1 MSPHLR
7 FRSTALAAFSAV
19 LLSASASLAATW
31 MNNVSYG
38 GSGPTMDLY
47 VPDRVDASPGIVVAL
62 HYCSGTSGNT
72 HSWFQS
78 LSDQHGFLIISPDV
92 GGPQNCWNAT
102 PARSGETAAIVAM
115 VNFVATQRNA
125 DRTRVF
131 AAGASSGACMTN
143 ALLAAYPDVF
153 AGGSVLAGVPAGAW
167 TGGNECS
174 VCGQNPPNRTA
185 QQWGDIVRNAFSFSG
200 QRPRVQL
207 FHGTS
212 DTTLNYSNLAAEIL
226 QWTNVLGVSD
236 ANAMMMSNTPKS
248 GWTRTSYR
256 NASNV
261 VVLESNVGQG
271 VGHDLTGQA
280 FFPDIVR
287 FFGLDMDA
295 PMGGAGGG
303 GGVGGGGAAG
313 SAGRANGGAGGVGN
327 SGGGGFGGAGTSA
340 GGATTGG
347 ATTGG
352 ATTGGAGAATT
363 GGTTST
369 GGASGTTSTGGATTG
384 GTTTGGATS
393 TGGASAGAP
402 PTSGVGGASTG
413 PDGSSSTEGSPD
425 DGGCG
430 CRAAGGGDRSLAAL
444 AGVLAAF
451 AAFLRRRR

>member
-1 MSPHLR
+1 MSPNLR
-7 FRSTALAAFSAV
+7 FPSTALASFAAV
-19 LLSASASLAATW
+19 LLAASPSLAATW

-78 LSDQHGFLIISPDV
+78 LSDQHGFVIISPDV

-102 PARSGETAAIVAM
+102 PARSGEAAAIVQM
-115 VNFVATQRNA
+115 VNFVAMQRNA
-125 DRTRVF
+125 DRTKVF

-174 VCGQNPPNRTA
+174 VCGQNPPNRTP

-212 DTTLNYSNLAAEIL
+212 DTTLNYSNLAAEIA

-303 GGVGGGGAAG
+303 GGVGGGGAG

-347 ATTGG
+347 ATRGG
-352 ATTGGAGAATT
+352 GTTGGAGGATA
-363 GGTTST
+363 GGATST

-384 GTTTGGATS
+384 GATTGGATS
-393 TGGASAGAP
+393 SGGASAGAP
-402 PTSGVGGASTG
+402 PTGAVGGASAG
-413 PDGSSSTEGSPD
+413 ADGSSSTQGSPD

-430 CRAAGGGDRSLAAL
+430 CRAAGGGDRRLAAL
-444 AGVLAAF
+444 AGMLAALAAF
-451 AAFLRRRR
+451 MRRRR